1 MDDEKRFREWGLE
14 ADKLLKPI
22 LEKSSRGGFVYIM
35 WVRPFGACKI
45 GLTQKNPARRRKAV
59 MMGIPYEVGTMRC
72 YGTLDV
78 FRLEQMVHDEFD
90 AVRLNGEW
98 FSGNANDF
106 EPTIKGLR
114 DIVND
119 EYLAN
124 NP

>member
-1 MDDEKRFREWGLE
+1 
-14 ADKLLKPI
+14 
-22 LEKSSRGGFVYIM
+22 
-35 WVRPFGACKI
+35 
-45 GLTQKNPARRRKAV
+45 
-59 MMGIPYEVGTMRC
+59 MR
-72 YGTLDV
+72 TL
-78 FRLEQMVHDEFD
+78 DEFD

-106 EPTIKGLR
+106 EPTIKVLR